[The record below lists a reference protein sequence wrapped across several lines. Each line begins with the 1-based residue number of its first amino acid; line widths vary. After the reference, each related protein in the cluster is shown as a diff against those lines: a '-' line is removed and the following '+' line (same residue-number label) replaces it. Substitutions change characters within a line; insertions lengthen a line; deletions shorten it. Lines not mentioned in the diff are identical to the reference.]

1 METLY
6 DRLGVPRDVEA
17 DDLKKAWKRIVR
29 TVHPD
34 VGGDTAAFQD
44 LEKAYDVLS
53 HPNTRAFYD
62 MALDIYRPGA
72 SRQPMPT
79 KAAVPPPEWIADLGG
94 TTVLPA
100 RRRPTRRPAKQ
111 AAPEPVPE
119 EHAAVAVDEP
129 VEVVV
134 EPEPEAEPEPTGRHE
149 AAGQPSRGRRTAGI
163 GKRFG
168 STWKRARA
176 VSVESTRS

>member
-1 METLY
+1 
-6 DRLGVPRDVEA
+6 
-17 DDLKKAWKRIVR
+17 
-29 TVHPD
+29 
-34 VGGDTAAFQD
+34 
-44 LEKAYDVLS
+44 
-53 HPNTRAFYD
+53 
-62 MALDIYRPGA
+62 
-72 SRQPMPT
+72 MPT

-119 EHAAVAVDEP
+119 PVPEEHAAVAVDVP

-134 EPEPEAEPEPTGRHE
+134 EPEAEPEPTGRHE